1 MAKITKIHRSQTK
14 EFRGFE
20 ATLAR
25 RQELKKNSYTIPQI
39 VRVTGVSRRNVLHWT
54 KVRLLRTCLTVTNTS
69 GSRAIAYYSA
79 DNVFKAM
86 IIFEMRKRGLSL
98 KQVRRVETHL
108 RRKEKCTLIE
118 SAKYLVTDGRTA
130 CYRES
135 ATTVIDLLKSKNQM
149 LLIPVFE
156 HLTQV
161 KAALRTEREV
171 QKNYR

>member
-1 MAKITKIHRSQTK
+1 MVKITKIHSQAK
-14 EFRGFE
+14 ELRGFE

-25 RQELKKNSYTIPQI
+25 RRELKRNGYTIPQI
-39 VRVTGVSRRNVLHWT
+39 ERVTGVSRRRVLHWT
-54 KVRLLRTCLTVTNTS
+54 KAKLLRCLKDTDAR
-69 GSRAIAYYSA
+69 GSEAVAYYSA
-79 DNVFKAM
+79 DDVFKAM

-98 KQVRRVETHL
+98 KQVRRVETYL

-118 SAKYLVTDGRTA
+118 SAKYLVTDGKTA

-161 KAALRTEREV
+161 KEALRTERAVER
-171 QKNYR
+171 NYR